1 MQAARRLFSTTQPR
15 RVALKHLPYEMGA
28 LEPIMSAM
36 TLDFHYGKHHRTY
49 VTNLNNLLEK
59 QAECVARNDNAGQI
73 KLLNAIRFNGGG
85 HENHTLFWESL
96 CPQAD
101 SELPT
106 SGDLFDKIVETWGT
120 LDNFIKVFNTKTAAL
135 QGSGWGWLCYNTTTG
150 ILSFKTTLNQDM
162 LMDIYPEHR
171 PLFGVDIWEHAYYLD
186 YRNSRPQY
194 LNNIWKITNWQ
205 VVEQRLQAALVES
218 GAKQP

>member
-1 MQAARRLFSTTQPR
+1 MQAAKRLFSTTQPR

-135 QGSGWGWLCYNTTTG
+135 
-150 ILSFKTTLNQDM
+150 
-162 LMDIYPEHR
+162 
-171 PLFGVDIWEHAYYLD
+171 
-186 YRNSRPQY
+186 
-194 LNNIWKITNWQ
+194 
-205 VVEQRLQAALVES
+205 
-218 GAKQP
+218 